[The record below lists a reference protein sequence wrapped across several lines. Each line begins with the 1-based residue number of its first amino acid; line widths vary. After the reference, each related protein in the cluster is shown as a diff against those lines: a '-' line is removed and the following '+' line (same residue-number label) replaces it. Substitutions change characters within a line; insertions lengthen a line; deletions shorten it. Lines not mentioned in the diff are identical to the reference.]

1 MALPRTA
8 GGDSKGDYNASVA
21 SISVA
26 VNAVKGGKLR
36 PLNVLRDLPQVAD
49 LIELCFRS
57 TMDDEGH
64 SYLQQ
69 MRRASNDRDFLS
81 WAGRLMDSASMP
93 LAGYVWE
100 ENGRIVGNV
109 SLVFQTYRGRR
120 IAMIANV
127 ATDPGF
133 RRAGIGRAL
142 TQRAMEAARQKGTV
156 EIWLQVRDDNP
167 TAIRLYS
174 ELGFVERARRTTY
187 RSKPFYS
194 SPSVVGPAASGT
206 PGTSSHTGPRGVAG
220 ISVLRRTEARHWPAR
235 QAWLERAHPEELS
248 WYAHW
253 NWRSLGPGLGNYLSR
268 LFMDSPMRQWSA
280 VQQDQLKAAVAWM
293 PSTRA
298 PNSLW
303 IAAPQDADGAALRLA
318 LEAARRDLAHQSRL
332 AIEHPA
338 GEASRAILESGF
350 EATRTLLWM
359 RASATGAPADRIQ
372 SQKET

>member
-1 MALPRTA
+1 V
-8 GGDSKGDYNASVA
+8 D
-21 SISVA
+21 A
-26 VNAVKGGKLR
+26 VNGGKLR

-57 TMDDEGH
+57 TMDDEGQ

-69 MRRASNDRDFLS
+69 MRRASRDRDFLS

-109 SLVFQTYRGRR
+109 SLVFQTYRGRK

-142 TQRAMEAARQKGTV
+142 TERAMEGGRQKGA
-156 EIWLQVRDDNP
+156 EDLWLQVRDDNP

-194 SPSVVGPAASGT
+194 SPSFLRPEASGT
-206 PGTSSHTGPRGVAG
+206 SSKVEPPEGAA
-220 ISVLRRTEARHWPAR
+220 ISVLRRAEARHWPLR
-235 QAWLERAHPEELS
+235 QRWLQRNHPEELS

-253 NWRSLGPGLGNYLSR
+253 NWTALGPGLRNYLSR
-268 LFMDSPMRQWSA
+268 LLMDSAVRQWSA
-280 VQQDQLKAAVAWM
+280 VQDGELKAAVAWI
-293 PSTRA
+293 PSTRT
-298 PNSLW
+298 PHSLW
-303 IAAPQDADGAALRLA
+303 IAAPQDAEEAAPRLA
-318 LEAARRDLAHQSRL
+318 LEAARRDLAYQERVTV
-332 AIEHPA
+332 EHPA
-338 GEASRAILESGF
+338 GELTEAIQGAGF

-359 RASATGAPADRIQ
+359 RAPATSAQSDRIQ

>member
-1 MALPRTA
+1 M
-8 GGDSKGDYNASVA
+8 A

-26 VNAVKGGKLR
+26 VNAAKGGKLR

-57 TMDDEGH
+57 TMDDEGQ

-69 MRRASNDRDFLS
+69 MRRASHDRDFLS

-100 ENGRIVGNV
+100 EDGRIVGNV
-109 SLVFQTYRGRR
+109 SLVLQTYRGRKV
-120 IAMIANV
+120 AMIANV

-142 TQRAMEAARQKGTV
+142 TEQAMEGGEQKGAG
-156 EIWLQVRDDNP
+156 ELWLQVRDDNP

-194 SPSVVGPAASGT
+194 SPSFLGPAASGKPESSPDT
-206 PGTSSHTGPRGVAG
+206 PPRPGAG
-220 ISVLRRTEARHWPAR
+220 IRVMRRAEARHWPLR
-235 QAWLERAHPEELS
+235 QAWLERTHPEDLS

-253 NWRSLGPGLGNYLSR
+253 NWKALGPGLGNYLSR
-268 LFMDSPMRQWSA
+268 LLMDSAVQQWSA
-280 VQQDQLKAAVAWM
+280 VQEGQLKAAVAWI
-293 PSTRA
+293 PSMRM

-303 IAAPQDADGAALRLA
+303 IAAPHDADDTAPRLA
-318 LEAARRDLAHQSRL
+318 LTAARRDLAHQGKL
-332 AIEHPA
+332 TVEHPA
-338 GEASRAILESGF
+338 GELTGAIQEAGF
-350 EATRTLLWM
+350 ESTRTLLWM
-359 RASATGAPADRIQ
+359 RASATSMQADRIQ

>member
-1 MALPRTA
+1 
-8 GGDSKGDYNASVA
+8 VA

-57 TMDDEGH
+57 TMDDEGQ

-69 MRRASNDRDFLS
+69 MRRASRDRDFLS

-100 ENGRIVGNV
+100 EAGRIVGNV

-142 TQRAMEAARQKGTV
+142 TERAMEGGKQTGAQ
-156 EIWLQVRDDNP
+156 ELWLQVRDDNP

-174 ELGFVERARRTTY
+174 QLGFVERARRTTY
-187 RSKPFYS
+187 RSKPIYA
-194 SPSVVGPAASGT
+194 SPSFAGTDAPGASGT
-206 PGTSSHTGPRGVAG
+206 SPAAAPREGAD
-220 ISVLRRTEARHWPAR
+220 ISVVRRAEASHWPLR
-235 QAWLERAHPEELS
+235 EAWLERTHPAELS

-253 NWRSLGPGLGNYLSR
+253 NWTVLGPGLRNYLSR
-268 LFMDSPMRQWSA
+268 LLMDSALRQWSA
-280 VQQDQLKAAVAWM
+280 LRRGQLEASVAWI
-293 PSTRA
+293 PSTRT

-303 IAAPQDADGAALRLA
+303 IAAPQDAEAAAPRLA
-318 LEAARRDLAHQSRL
+318 LEAARRDLGHQGRL
-332 AIEHPA
+332 TVEHPA
-338 GEASRAILESGF
+338 GELTEAIEGAGF

-359 RASATGAPADRIQ
+359 RAPATGVQSDRIQ